1 VKIENNVYK
10 YISLVIMRRSGM
22 KGKILIV
29 EDEKKLAEV
38 MMLYLKND
46 GYEVVVAHDG
56 ALGDEIIDSDEF
68 NLVILDVMMP
78 ERDGWS
84 LLRKIKN
91 KGDTP
96 VIITTA
102 RGEEEDRIFGLELGA
117 ADYMVKPISMKELVL
132 RVGLRIKDCKKEQNE
147 SFIFESMNVSESKR
161 IVTDYG
167 MEITLTPKEFDLLI
181 FLCKNPE
188 QVFKR
193 EQLLS
198 KVWGYDFMGD
208 TRTVDTHIKNL
219 REKIN
224 YCNRH
229 LKTVWGVG
237 YKLN

>member
-1 VKIENNVYK
+1 MGKVK
-10 YISLVIMRRSGM
+10 RM

-38 MMLYLKND
+38 MMLYLKNE
-46 GYEVVVAHDG
+46 GYEVSLAFDG
-56 ALGDEIIDSDEF
+56 NKGDEVIENEELDLI
-68 NLVILDVMMP
+68 ILDIMMP
-78 ERDGWS
+78 EKDGWS

-117 ADYMVKPISMKELVL
+117 VDYMVKPISMKELVL
-132 RVGLRIKDCKKEQNE
+132 RVGLRIKSFKKENSE
-147 SFIFESMNVSESKR
+147 DITFENMNILEERR
-161 IVTDYG
+161 IVTEFEE
-167 MEITLTPKEFDLLI
+167 EIPLTPKEFDLLL

-193 EQLLS
+193 EQLLN

-219 REKIN
+219 REKMN
-224 YCNRH
+224 YCNKH
-229 LKTVWGVG
+229 IKTVWGVG
-237 YKLN
+237 YKLQINI

>member
-1 VKIENNVYK
+1 
-10 YISLVIMRRSGM
+10 M

-46 GYEVVVAHDG
+46 GYDVVIANDG
-56 ALGDEIIDSDEF
+56 DAGDEAIDDEEF
-68 NLVILDVMMP
+68 DLIILDVMMP
-78 ERDGWS
+78 KKDGWS

-91 KGDTP
+91 KGDIP

-117 ADYMVKPISMKELVL
+117 VDYMVKPISMKELIL
-132 RVGLRIKDCKKEQNE
+132 RVGLRIKSCKRDE
-147 SFIFESMNVSESKR
+147 SQSLTFDSMNISELKR
-161 IVTDYG
+161 IVTEDG
-167 MEITLTPKEFDLLI
+167 IEVALTPKEFDLLI

-188 QVFKR
+188 QVFNR
-193 EQLLS
+193 EQLLN
-198 KVWGYDFMGD
+198 KVWGYDFIGD

-219 REKIN
+219 REKIE
-224 YCNRH
+224 YCNKH

-237 YKLN
+237 YKLQTKL

>member
-1 VKIENNVYK
+1 
-10 YISLVIMRRSGM
+10 M

-38 MMLYLKND
+38 MMLYFKND

-56 ALGDEIIDSDEF
+56 ALGDEIIDSGEF

-132 RVGLRIKDCKKEQNE
+132 RVGLRIKDYKKEENE
-147 SFIFESMNVSESKR
+147 NFIFESMSVSESKR
-161 IVTDYG
+161 IVTDCG

-224 YCNRH
+224 YCNKH

-237 YKLN
+237 YKLNFTVTSLSN

>member
-1 VKIENNVYK
+1 
-10 YISLVIMRRSGM
+10 M

-38 MMLYLKND
+38 MMLYLKNEGYQVSLAFD
-46 GYEVVVAHDG
+46 GNK
-56 ALGDEIIDSDEF
+56 GDEAIENEEF
-68 NLVILDVMMP
+68 DLIILDVMMP
-78 ERDGWS
+78 EKDGWS

-117 ADYMVKPISMKELVL
+117 IDYMVKPISMKELVL
-132 RVGLRIKDCKKEQNE
+132 RVGLRIKSSQKESSE
-147 SFIFESMNVSESKR
+147 DITFENMNIIEERR
-161 IVTDYG
+161 IVAEFEE
-167 MEITLTPKEFDLLI
+167 EISLTPKEFDLLL

-193 EQLLS
+193 EQLLN

-219 REKIN
+219 REKID
-224 YCNRH
+224 YCNKH
-229 LKTVWGVG
+229 IKTVWGVG
-237 YKLN
+237 YKLQMKE

>member
-1 VKIENNVYK
+1 
-10 YISLVIMRRSGM
+10 M

-56 ALGDEIIDSDEF
+56 VLGDEIIDKDKF
-68 NLVILDVMMP
+68 DLIILDIMMP

-102 RGEEEDRIFGLELGA
+102 RGEEEDRVFGLELGA

-132 RVGLRIKDCKKEQNE
+132 RVGLRIKSCKKEQNE
-147 SFIFESMNVSESKR
+147 SFVFESMNVSESKR
-161 IVTDYG
+161 IVTDSDL
-167 MEITLTPKEFDLLI
+167 EITLTPKEFDLLI

-224 YCNRH
+224 YCNKH

>member
-1 VKIENNVYK
+1 
-10 YISLVIMRRSGM
+10 M

-38 MMLYLKND
+38 MRLYLKNEGYQVSLAFD
-46 GYEVVVAHDG
+46 GNK
-56 ALGDEIIDSDEF
+56 GDEAIENEEF
-68 NLVILDVMMP
+68 DLIILDVMMP
-78 ERDGWS
+78 GKDGWS

-91 KGDTP
+91 KMDIP

-117 ADYMVKPISMKELVL
+117 IDYMVKPISMKELVL
-132 RVGLRIKDCKKEQNE
+132 RVGLRIKSSEKEE
-147 SFIFESMNVSESKR
+147 KDITFEDMNIIEERR
-161 IVTDYG
+161 IVTESEK
-167 MEITLTPKEFDLLI
+167 EISLTPKEFDLLL

-193 EQLLS
+193 EQLLN

-219 REKIN
+219 REKID
-224 YCNRH
+224 YCNKH
-229 LKTVWGVG
+229 IKTVWGVG
-237 YKLN
+237 YKLQMKE